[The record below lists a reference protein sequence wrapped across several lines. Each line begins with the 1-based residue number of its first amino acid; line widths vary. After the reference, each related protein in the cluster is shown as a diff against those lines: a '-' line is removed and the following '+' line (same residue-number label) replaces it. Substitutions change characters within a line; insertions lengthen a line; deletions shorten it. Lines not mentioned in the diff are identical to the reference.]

1 MELGQGVSPIS
12 AAQLDYRFGWR
23 WLLPYVSGQSLYLGG
38 FGKAEK
44 AFWLETV
51 SSAVWVQ
58 EPMQA
63 EGWIIDTGGSTLGEV
78 ENMITAFPYT
88 VQWVVCLGAGKAV
101 HRLQRQLACEF
112 ATIHEYGL
120 VPAANPRLVIPLA
133 KSCHAVTAL
142 ALHRPGRWTARLGV
156 WLAAML
162 ARCRLYFP
170 LRRRVLLVATRA
182 PSLRSIGALRAGCGV
197 HLAGGGSDFALYLG
211 TPDENRKTVVLP
223 LKEAVPEMLIKM
235 GESTQARQALQNEAT
250 ALEFLANL
258 SLARQVP
265 QMVELVENERCVA
278 LYQEYRPRLKIRPAM
293 MEEAVIDFLVRLST
307 IELRS
312 RPLQEVLAEM
322 PATSDMLGLDGGGG
336 AATLSIWWWLQKRAE
351 DGVMVYEHRSHGDF
365 APWNCAWTAH
375 GLFVYDWEESRP
387 RALAFG
393 DAFYFVLAPALHGDG
408 KQEPSYIQAKALSW
422 AGQVASRGVVRT
434 AEVKVHFALW
444 LLGKQATHP
453 GYALFVEYL
462 AGELSACAG
471 D

>member
-1 MELGQGVSPIS
+1 MEIGQGVRSIS

-51 SSAVWVQ
+51 SSSVWVQ

-63 EGWIIDTGGSTLGEV
+63 EGWIIDTDGSTPGEV
-78 ENMITAFPYT
+78 EKMITALPYA
-88 VQWVVCLGAGKAV
+88 VQWVVCSGTGKAV

-112 ATIHEYGL
+112 AAIREYGL
-120 VPAANPRLVIPLA
+120 VPAAKPRLVIPLA

-142 ALHRPGRWTARLGV
+142 ALHRPGRWTARLGI

-182 PSLRSIGALRAGCGV
+182 PSPRPIGALRAGCGV
-197 HLAGGGSDFALYLG
+197 HLAGVGSDFALYLG
-211 TPDENRKTVVLP
+211 TPDENRKTVALP
-223 LKEAVPEMLIKM
+223 LKEAAPDMLIKM
-235 GESTQARQALQNEAT
+235 GESTQARQALRNEA
-250 ALEFLANL
+250 ASLAFLANY

-265 QMVELVENERCVA
+265 QVVELVENEHCVA
-278 LYQEYRPRLKIRPAM
+278 LYQEYRPRLYARPAE

-307 IELRS
+307 IEPS
-312 RPLQEVLAEM
+312 GRPLQEVLAAM
-322 PATSDMLGLDGGGG
+322 PATSDILGLDGGGES
-336 AATLSIWWWLQKRAE
+336 AILSIWWWLQKRAE
-351 DGVMVYEHRSHGDF
+351 DGAMVYEHRSHGDF

-387 RALAFG
+387 QSLAFG
-393 DAFYFVLAPALHGDG
+393 DAFYYALAPALHVDG
-408 KQEPSYIQAKALSW
+408 KQKPSYIQARALSL
-422 AGQVASRGVVRT
+422 AGQVARRGVVMT

-453 GYALFVEYL
+453 AYALFMEHL
-462 AGELSACAG
+462 AGELSV
-471 D
+471 